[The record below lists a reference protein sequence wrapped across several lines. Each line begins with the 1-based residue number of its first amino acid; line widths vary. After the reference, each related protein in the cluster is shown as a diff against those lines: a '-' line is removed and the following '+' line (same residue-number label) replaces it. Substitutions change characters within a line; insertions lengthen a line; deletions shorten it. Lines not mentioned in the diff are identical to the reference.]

1 MANRGQKKHM
11 KRLATPKAVPIRDKK
26 ARTWIIQ
33 PSPGP
38 HPKKSCM
45 ALGVLLRDILKVASN
60 LAEVRQILSNRMV
73 QVDGAVRTDEKFPVG
88 LMDVIS
94 FEKSGK
100 HYRIVVD
107 GKGRLKVEEVKKDD
121 ASKKLLRIVKKHT
134 APGGK
139 ITYTFH
145 DGRNMLGDN
154 HLKVGDSILVSL
166 PKADM
171 KGHLKRDKGAICLVV
186 EGKHAGTVVKLKD
199 IIKRAGGKPPEAL
212 VQHDKDEFI
221 TVAKYLFVV
230 DDKFGGA
237 G

>member
-1 MANRGQKKHM
+1 MAKRGRSNHM
-11 KRLATPKAVPIRDKK
+11 KRLASPKAIPIRDKK
-26 ARTWIIQ
+26 ARTWITQ
-33 PSPGP
+33 SSPGP
-38 HPKKSCM
+38 HPKKHSI
-45 ALGVLLRDILKVASN
+45 ALSVVLRDILKVAST
-60 LAEVRQILSNRMV
+60 LGEARQILAHRMV
-73 QVDGAVRTDEKFPVG
+73 EVDGRVRVEEKFPVG

-94 FEKSGK
+94 FQKSGK
-100 HYRIVVD
+100 HYRILVD
-107 GKGRLKVEEVKKDD
+107 KKGRLTIDEVKKDE

-154 HLKVGDSILVSL
+154 HMKVGDSIVVSL

-171 KGHLKRDKGAICLVV
+171 KGHLKRDKGATCLVV
-186 EGKHAGTVVKLKD
+186 EGKHAGTIVKLKD

-230 DDKFGGA
+230 DDKFEGA